1 MVAINFQ
8 ERFADDVELGRKTQ
22 TVRKTWS
29 NGKVPWSK
37 GCRLQLYTGMRH
49 PGCWKIMDAICTS
62 VQAVN
67 ISELGVAIDRRTLY
81 AGEPSYIVGGPLPDH
96 YDNDFARADGFD
108 GFEEMLEWIEKT
120 HGSRAFVG
128 WLIKW
133 RAESRYGVRI
143 RRKEPK

>member
-49 PGCWKIMDAICTS
+49 AGCEKLLDAICTS
-62 VQAVN
+62 VLPVE
-67 ISELGVAIDRRTLY
+67 ISWRGVAIDGRTLY
-81 AGEPSYIVGGPLPDH
+81 AGEPSYMVGGPLPDD
-96 YDNDFARADGFD
+96 YDNDFARADGFAD
-108 GFEEMLEWIEKT
+108 LEEMLGWIEKT
-120 HGSRAFVG
+120 HGDRSFVG

-133 RAESRYGVRI
+133 R
-143 RRKEPK
+143 KEPK